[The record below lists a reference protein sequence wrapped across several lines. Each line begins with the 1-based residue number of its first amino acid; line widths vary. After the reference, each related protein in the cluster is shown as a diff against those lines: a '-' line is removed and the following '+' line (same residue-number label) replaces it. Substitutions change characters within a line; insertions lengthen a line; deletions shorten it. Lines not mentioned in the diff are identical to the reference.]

1 MNLSK
6 LAQMANVSVSTV
18 SKAFSDSHEISR
30 QTKEMIFD
38 VAKKYGCFDKY
49 YKPVY
54 PKKVIAVICPEMLG
68 IHYTQMAT
76 FLSKEISMR
85 NGTMLLSVDEFSS
98 EKNQELI
105 DYYTKFC
112 RADGIIVIEPA
123 AIIKNN
129 TDVPIVQIGLDNEA
143 KNVDCVNVI
152 VNEAMD
158 SALAYLIKN
167 NYKKIKTALIAVF
180 SFLFLSFS
188 PYSVTRRP
196 NIRLF
201 SAQDTAK
208 FFRRI
213 YYNLLA
219 KT

>member
-54 PKKVIAVICPEMLG
+54 TKKVIAVICPEMLG

-76 FLSKEISMR
+76 FLSREISMR

-98 EKNQELI
+98 EKNKFHQNGEFCCNYSA
-105 DYYTKFC
+105 YYTT
-112 RADGIIVIEPA
+112 RYMGVI
-123 AIIKNN
+123 
-129 TDVPIVQIGLDNEA
+129 LDF
-143 KNVDCVNVI
+143 I
-152 VNEAMD
+152 
-158 SALAYLIKN
+158 
-167 NYKKIKTALIAVF
+167 TR
-180 SFLFLSFS
+180 
-188 PYSVTRRP
+188 YSV
-196 NIRLF
+196 
-201 SAQDTAK
+201 
-208 FFRRI
+208 
-213 YYNLLA
+213 
-219 KT
+219 